1 MTYYDI
7 IYIGLNKLDKIK
19 INLSIFKF
27 FKNVAIR
34 TFKITFEAGMIFLL
48 DTSGPEYVQSCA

>member
-1 MTYYDI
+1 MTCYDI
-7 IYIGLNKLDKIK
+7 IYIGLNKLDK

-34 TFKITFEAGMIFLL
+34 TFKITFEAGMIFL
-48 DTSGPEYVQSCA
+48 